1 MMKCFHASVRAL
13 HLYFT
18 AVTFTC
24 IAALLRLS
32 LRYFVHLLLV
42 QIFPLL
48 FGMTQAEHKAMELG
62 VKMRQ
67 VKKKK
72 GGHTSHLIS

>member
-1 MMKCFHASVRAL
+1 MRRGFHASVRAL

-32 LRYFVHLLLV
+32 LRCLVHFLLV

-62 VKMRQ
+62 VKMRH
-67 VKKKK
+67 KSTKK
-72 GGHTSHLIS
+72 GVATHPT

>member
-1 MMKCFHASVRAL
+1 MKCFHASVRAL
-13 HLYFT
+13 HVYFM

-62 VKMRQ
+62 EKMRNRS
-67 VKKKK
+67 KKKK

>member
-18 AVTFTC
+18 AITFTC
-24 IAALLRLS
+24 IAALRRLS
-32 LRYFVHLLLV
+32 LRYFVHFFLV

-62 VKMRQ
+62 VKLRHKS
-67 VKKKK
+67 KKKK
-72 GGHTSHLIS
+72 VATHPT